1 MKKIIAS
8 LLAFTLL
15 VSGCS
20 NKSPNITNTEENTT
34 TPSVQLYTDD
44 QIKTMEYS
52 RLDDDDLIRFVE
64 DNVYANVINTIDN
77 DKYYVQN
84 VEATYISKEYIEE
97 LEFNS
102 RENIYFGYNLR
113 TLEEQFQ
120 GQKYVFT
127 LGDNNQTVVKAF
139 EGYDDTYE
147 KALKNIAIGT
157 GVILV
162 CVTVSVATAGT
173 APAVSLIF
181 AASAKTGAV
190 MALESGAIGAV
201 TSGVVTA
208 IESDGDVD
216 AVMKA
221 AALGGSEGFKWGA
234 IGGAVAGGAGEAYA
248 LKGATLNGLSMNEA
262 ALIQK
267 ESGYPLDIIKQF
279 KSMEEYNVYKD
290 AGLTTKMVDGK
301 LALVQDIDLNF
312 KSPLPKPNDNVI
324 ATNLERMQKGLAPI
338 DPATG
343 EAFQLHHIN
352 QEIDGTLAILN
363 PTQHQGN
370 ASILNEAGKIGVHNE
385 SQLSD
390 SAWRAIRKSFWQ
402 DFAAN
407 I

>member
-1 MKKIIAS
+1 MKRFIAS
-8 LLAFTLL
+8 LLALALL

-20 NKSPNITNTEENTT
+20 NKSANITNTEENSTT
-34 TPSVQLYTDD
+34 SVQLYTEE
-44 QIKTMEYS
+44 QIKSMNYS

-64 DNVYANVINTIDN
+64 DNVYANVINIIDN

-113 TLEEQFQ
+113 ALEEQFQ

-127 LGDNNQTVVKAF
+127 LGDDNQTIVKAF

-208 IESDGDVD
+208 IETDGDVD

-267 ESGYPLDIIKQF
+267 ESGYPLDVIKQI
-279 KSMEEYNVYKD
+279 KSMEEYNVYKES
-290 AGLTTKMVDGK
+290 GLTTKMVDGK
-301 LALVQDIDLNF
+301 LALVQEIDLNF
-312 KSPLPKPNDNVI
+312 TSEVGGKTM
-324 ATNLERMQKGLAPI
+324 TNLERMKQGLAPI
-338 DPATG
+338 DPISGKAY
-343 EAFQLHHIN
+343 QLHHIN
-352 QEIDGTLAILN
+352 QKADATLAILTE
-363 PTQHQGN
+363 TQHQGN
-370 ASILNEAGKIGVHNE
+370 ASILNTIGK
-385 SQLSD
+385 D
-390 SAWRAIRKSFWQ
+390 SEIDRKAFEIIRKNFWK
-402 DFAAN
+402 DFASNAT
-407 I
+407 